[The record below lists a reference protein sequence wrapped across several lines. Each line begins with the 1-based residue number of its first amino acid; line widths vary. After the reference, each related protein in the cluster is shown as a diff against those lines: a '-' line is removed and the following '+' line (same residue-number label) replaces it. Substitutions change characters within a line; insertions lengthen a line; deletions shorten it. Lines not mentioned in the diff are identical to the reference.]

1 MLNEE
6 IITAFAVWASRN
18 KLVPFSKFEN
28 RRAAYSFVS
37 APNGDCYELWLSMSM
52 RILINVDLI
61 ESKNEDTFHLHIST
75 SEQFLERS
83 LDLAMSVID
92 TVAKRT
98 II

>member
-1 MLNEE
+1 
-6 IITAFAVWASRN
+6 
-18 KLVPFSKFEN
+18 
-28 RRAAYSFVS
+28 
-37 APNGDCYELWLSMSM
+37 M